1 MNGKILC
8 DILDN
13 IETENREGT
22 VVLNT
27 KSGCSYSFCISEI
40 DRQYSF
46 SDNKH
51 GDFDVIRL
59 ETETGT
65 KWVDVSS
72 IESVEI

>member
-1 MNGKILC
+1 MNGIILHS
-8 DILDN
+8 ILGG
-13 IETENREGT
+13 IRTENGGGT

-27 KSGCSYSFCISEI
+27 KSGASYTFEISNE

-46 SDNKH
+46 DDNANKIE
-51 GDFDVIRL
+51 VIRL

-72 IESVEI
+72 IESIEI